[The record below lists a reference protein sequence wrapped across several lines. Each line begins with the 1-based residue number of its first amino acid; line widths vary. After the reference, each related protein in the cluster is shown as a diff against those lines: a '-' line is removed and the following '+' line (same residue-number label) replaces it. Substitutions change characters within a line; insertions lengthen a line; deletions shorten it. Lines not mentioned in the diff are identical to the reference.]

1 MESNYTNIEQL
12 IGGLKHEDARNLR
25 ISKIFQ
31 GVMAVMTPLYFIF
44 FLIIFLEE
52 EKLLKSLGFL
62 FFSLGFLVFALIFRK
77 LYKEYKSIDYGVPT
91 IEMLSKAAQRYKF
104 WQRKTRLVLIPAIL
118 VSIGVGFSLQDAI
131 PLPDIRQR
139 FLVIV
144 TGYAITLFIAFM
156 VGYWKWRVRQ
166 KPLRDKAL
174 ALLKEFEA

>member
-1 MESNYTNIEQL
+1 MEPNYTNIEQL

-31 GVMAVMTPLYFIF
+31 GLMAVMTPLYFIF
-44 FLIIFLEE
+44 FLIILISDGQP
-52 EKLLKSLGFL
+52 LKSLGFL
-62 FFSLGFLVFALIFRK
+62 FFSLGFLTFAIIFRK

-91 IEMLSKAAQRYKF
+91 IEMLSKAAKRYEF

-118 VSIGVGFSLQDAI
+118 VSIGVGFSLQDAL
-131 PLPDIRQR
+131 PFPDIKQR

-144 TGYAITLFIAFM
+144 IGYMITLFFAFM

-174 ALLKEFEA
+174 ALLKEIEG